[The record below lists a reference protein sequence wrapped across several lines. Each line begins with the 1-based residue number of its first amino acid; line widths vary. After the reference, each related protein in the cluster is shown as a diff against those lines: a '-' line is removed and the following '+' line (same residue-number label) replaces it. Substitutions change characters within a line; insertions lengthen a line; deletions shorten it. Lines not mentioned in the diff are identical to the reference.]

1 MTSGSSDCFN
11 CLLSGASLTG
21 IASVDY
27 SNFGFVLVQ
36 LRFRLVALAFVRVS
50 PLTSVY
56 YTGTVVDSGPVLN
69 TLTNQVD
76 CFTTSLFFSFILLS
90 IRQGRPSC
98 EHHAVLV
105 IKISGLLFGSRA
117 VAKSLS
123 IKLSVFKLS
132 TAAFKFV
139 SAEIAQHPH
148 AGKQ

>member
-117 VAKSLS
+117 VAKYFEYQAVSLQAEHGCFQ
-123 IKLSVFKLS
+123 VCERRDRS
-132 TAAFKFV
+132 T
-139 SAEIAQHPH
+139 SPCR
-148 AGKQ
+148 